1 MGWGQC
7 VNIRDHNIIW
17 RREKN
22 GGNMTMYNRYLLGRG
37 NGAVVQGWGGMGAER
52 IGWEPMQNKR
62 NHKTG
67 PSSTDPS
74 KRKQEEEMK
83 TRQE

>member
-1 MGWGQC
+1 MGSLWVVVQEGMGWERRGQ
-7 VNIRDHNIIW
+7 
-17 RREKN
+17 
-22 GGNMTMYNRYLLGRG
+22 GRT
-37 NGAVVQGWGGMGAER
+37 NARQ
-52 IGWEPMQNKR
+52 KR

-83 TRQE
+83 TKEE